1 MADDSFN
8 LFFSF
13 RARIVFFVLLIL
25 LLTILALSVL
35 NRHSEARITQLVA
48 AHIEDTS
55 RAVDLA
61 QSSFPSGRYLYK
73 LIPEDGRLRVG
84 LDESHI
90 IHRILIAD
98 AEGKI
103 IDSSEQGDLDQPIQQ
118 ILGHLTPAPY
128 AKPPLSTAANA
139 QEPEQILTYPVITEK
154 GERHVVIVI
163 SPHRLGEI
171 VREERWERWL
181 GITSLSLLLLCTVAL
196 ASWRFTRPIN
206 ELMQAARRV
215 SAGDFDF
222 NLNIARRDEM
232 GLLTR
237 TFNEMLNGLRGK
249 RELEERL
256 QRAERS
262 ALTGRIAAGIAHEIR
277 NPLSF
282 INLTVDYIR
291 DKYAPAAEAARR
303 DYTQLIDSVKEEIVR
318 LNGMVSDF
326 LNFGRP
332 ARLKLRE
339 LDARELV
346 AEVVTLVRAKAEL
359 QQVTINVREASDEA
373 HADFHFQRRCR
384 TTQDLFLKHCHQR
397 RASDDGRRLAHDYAA
412 SATAQPPRGI
422 HRHRPRHCARSI
434 GANLR
439 AVFFHEGNRHRP
451 GAGTHAQ
458 THRRPRWTDSGQQR
472 SRRRHQLHHHLA
484 ACACR
489 SAGSGLAA
497 TGHAAKL
504 LSLCDAMTIDSSQN
518 ITIGSVYLLTEL
530 QKDFP
535 NGDAT

>member
-1 MADDSFN
+1 VPLAVSIFAPEQQPHGEKFRERQSLN
-8 LFFSF
+8 LLFSF
-13 RARIVFFVLLIL
+13 RARLVLFVLLIL
-25 LLTILALSVL
+25 FVTIVILLVI
-35 NRHSEARITQLVA
+35 NRHSERRIAQLVND
-48 AHIEDTS
+48 HHRDTS
-55 RAVDLA
+55 LAVDLA
-61 QSSFPSGRYLYK
+61 QTSFPSGSYIYK
-73 LIPEDGRLRVG
+73 LIEQDGRLRVG

-98 AEGKI
+98 ADGRI
-103 IDSSEQGDLDQPIQQ
+103 IDSSERADIDQPIDR
-118 ILGHLTPAPY
+118 ILGELTPAPY
-128 AKPPLSTAANA
+128 AKPSATVNPGAR
-139 QEPEQILTYPVITEK
+139 EPEQILSYPVETER
-154 GERHVVIVI
+154 GIRRVVIVI

-206 ELMQAARRV
+206 ELMQAAGRV

-232 GLLTR
+232 GLLAR

-291 DKYAPAAEAARR
+291 DKYAPAAEDARR

-359 QQVTINVREASDEA
+359 QQGPLTCAKPVMKRTRTFNFRQTLNNSRPVSRTSPSTPC
-373 HADFHFQRRCR
+373 RRWR
-384 TTQDLFLKHCHQR
+384 T
-397 RASDDGRRLAHDYAA
+397 AA
-412 SATAQPPRGI
+412 R
-422 HRHRPRHCARSI
+422 
-434 GANLR
+434 
-439 AVFFHEGNRHRP
+439 
-451 GAGTHAQ
+451 
-458 THRRPRWTDSGQQR
+458 
-472 SRRRHQLHHHLA
+472 
-484 ACACR
+484 
-489 SAGSGLAA
+489 
-497 TGHAAKL
+497 
-504 LSLCDAMTIDSSQN
+504 
-518 ITIGSVYLLTEL
+518 
-530 QKDFP
+530 
-535 NGDAT
+535 

>member
-61 QSSFPSGRYLYK
+61 QRSFPSGRYLYK

-128 AKPPLSTAANA
+128 AKPSLPAANA
-139 QEPEQILTYPVITEK
+139 QEPEQVLTYPVITEK

-163 SPHRLGEI
+163 SPHRLAEI

-181 GITSLSLLLLCTVAL
+181 GITLLSLLLLCTVAL

-232 GLLTR
+232 GLLAR

-291 DKYAPAAEAARR
+291 DKYAPVAEAARR

-332 ARLKLRE
+332 ARLKLRA

-359 QQVTINVREASDEA
+359 QQVTINVRKASDEA
-373 HADFHFQRRCR
+373 HADFHFQADAE
-384 TTQDLFLKHCHQR
+384 QLKTCFSNIAINAVQ
-397 RASDDGRRLAHDYAA
+397 AMTDGGSLTITLHP
-412 SATAQPPRGI
+412 QP
-422 HRHRPRHCARSI
+422 H
-434 GANLR
+434 NLR
-439 AVFFHEGNRHRP
+439 VEFTDTGPGIAPEALAQIFEPYFSTKETGIGLGLALTRKLIEDHGGQILVSSEV
-451 GAGTHAQ
+451 GAGT
-458 THRRPRWTDSGQQR
+458 TFTIILPRVP
-472 SRRRHQLHHHLA
+472 
-484 ACACR
+484 
-489 SAGSGLAA
+489 AA
-497 TGHAAKL
+497 TPEVAL
-504 LSLCDAMTIDSSQN
+504 PPQAMPQS
-518 ITIGSVYLLTEL
+518 Y
-530 QKDFP
+530 
-535 NGDAT
+535 